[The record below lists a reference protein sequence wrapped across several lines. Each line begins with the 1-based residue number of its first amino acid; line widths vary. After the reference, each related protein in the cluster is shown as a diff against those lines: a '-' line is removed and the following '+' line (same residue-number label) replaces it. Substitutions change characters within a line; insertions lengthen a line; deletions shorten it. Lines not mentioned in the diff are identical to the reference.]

1 VRSIVSLAASKAR
14 KVANEAGREP
24 LGKQGIRWAMSY
36 HEEQE
41 SIESLKVWWAKW
53 GNATTWIVLVVLLAA
68 AAWNG
73 WNFWQRRQA
82 AEAAVLY
89 DQVQQA
95 VAANDKAL
103 VSRVSADM
111 EDKFGGTAYAQM
123 TALAAAKALYAAG
136 DSAGAKAQLQ
146 WAIDHAKD
154 DEYKQI
160 AKLRLSLVLLDEKAY
175 DAGLKVLDDA
185 PMDAFKGLVSD
196 RRGDLLAA
204 QGKRDDARAA
214 YKVALDTLPATD
226 SSARQLV
233 QFKLDA
239 LGG

>member
-1 VRSIVSLAASKAR
+1 
-14 KVANEAGREP
+14 
-24 LGKQGIRWAMSY
+24 MSY
-36 HEEQE
+36 HDEQE
-41 SIESLKVWWAKW
+41 SIESVKAWWAKW
-53 GNATTWIVLVVLLAA
+53 GNATTWIVLVALVIAA
-68 AAWNG
+68 GYNG

-82 AEAAVLY
+82 AEASVLY
-89 DQVQQA
+89 DHLQQA
-95 VAANDKAL
+95 VNGNDQAL
-103 VSRVSADM
+103 VSRVAADM

-123 TALAAAKALYAAG
+123 GALAAAKSLYTAG
-136 DSAGAKAQLQ
+136 NTAGAKAQLQ

-160 AKLRLSLVLLDEKAY
+160 AKLRLALVLLDEKNY
-175 DAGLKVLDDA
+175 DAGLKLLADA
-185 PMDAFKGLVSD
+185 PLDAFKGVIAD

-214 YKVALDTLPATD
+214 YKVALDTLPANDT
-226 SSARQLV
+226 SARQLI

>member
-1 VRSIVSLAASKAR
+1 
-14 KVANEAGREP
+14 
-24 LGKQGIRWAMSY
+24 MSY

-41 SIESLKVWWAKW
+41 SLENLKAWWAKW
-53 GNATTWIVLVVLLAA
+53 GNSTTWIVIVVLVVAA
-68 AAWNG
+68 GWNG
-73 WNFWQRRQA
+73 WHFWQRRQA

-95 VAANDKAL
+95 VSSNDKAL
-103 VSRVSADM
+103 VTRVSADM

-123 TALAAAKALYAAG
+123 TALAAAKTLYMAG
-136 DSAGAKAQLQ
+136 DTAGAKAQLQ
-146 WAIDHAKD
+146 WVVDHGKD
-154 DEYKQI
+154 DEYKEI

-175 DAGLKVLDDA
+175 DAGLKILDDA
-185 PMDAFKGLVSD
+185 PIDAFKGLLSD

-204 QGKRDDARAA
+204 EGKRDDARTA
-214 YKVALDTLPATD
+214 YKLALDTLPKSDT
-226 SSARQLV
+226 STRQLV

>member
-1 VRSIVSLAASKAR
+1 
-14 KVANEAGREP
+14 
-24 LGKQGIRWAMSY
+24 MSY
-36 HEEQE
+36 HDERE
-41 SIESLKVWWAKW
+41 SIEGLKAWWAQW
-53 GNATTWIVLVVLLAA
+53 GNSTTWIVLVALLASA
-68 AAWNG
+68 GWNG
-73 WNFWQRRQA
+73 WNYWQRHQA

-95 VAANDKAL
+95 VNPGDKAM
-103 VSRVSADM
+103 VARVAGDM

-185 PMDAFKGLVSD
+185 PLDSFKGVVSD

-226 SSARQLV
+226 S
-233 QFKLDA
+233 
-239 LGG
+239 